1 MAVLWALIVLTSVC
15 AIGAGA
21 QAVRLLTAC
30 GQIVKQ
36 GELRL
41 ATEQAEH
48 QRAEQ
53 QVEAQKI
60 LLEQAGA
67 WMRAQR
73 PAPTQ

>member
-1 MAVLWALIVLTSVC
+1 MTLLWALIVMTGVC

-41 ATEQAEH
+41 AAEQAEH

-53 QVEAQKI
+53 QIEAQKI

-67 WMRAQR
+67 WMRAHR
-73 PAPTQ
+73 PEPTQ